1 MTVELRRPSK
11 IHIIGVG
18 GAGMGAIASVLAG
31 MGHQVSGSDLKE
43 GPIVERLRAEGIAV
57 AIGHHPCNVGDAE
70 LVAISSAIPETNSEL
85 SLATR
90 QGLTVL
96 RRSDL
101 LPAIAEFKRT
111 IAVAGTHGKTT
122 TASMLS
128 MLLSEAGLAPSFV
141 IGGDI
146 NEVGSG
152 AAWDA
157 GDWLVLEA
165 DESDRTFLA
174 LSAEI
179 GIITSIEADHLE
191 TYAGETTNL
200 FDAFATFANAS
211 EKIIMSADD
220 PRSAELARQLDAVTY
235 GTEASADY
243 QLVEIARGRSEI
255 TFILTNQ
262 GKHLVTINLPIAGL
276 HNARNATAAVVSAL
290 QLGVSAKTAS
300 QALEKFGGVA
310 RRYEFRGQ
318 ASGICFVDDYAHLPT
333 EITAALAAAKDGG
346 WDRIV
351 AVFQPHRFSRTA
363 DLSAE
368 FANAFVDAD
377 EVVVTDIYSA
387 GETPR
392 PGVSGKLVV
401 DAVLAANPTTK
412 INYLPHLGDLAD
424 HLLQQLREGDLCLT
438 LGAGDLTAVPDA
450 VLEKLRDCATT

>member
-1 MTVELRRPSK
+1 MTVDLRRPSK
-11 IHIIGVG
+11 VHIIGVG

-31 MGHQVSGSDLKE
+31 MGHKVSGSDLKE
-43 GPIVERLRAEGIAV
+43 GPIVERLRAEGIGV
-57 AIGHHPCNVGDAE
+57 TIGHQPSNVGDAE
-70 LVAISSAIPETNSEL
+70 IVAISSAIPESNSEL
-85 SLATR
+85 SLARTK
-90 QGLTVL
+90 GLAVL

-101 LPAIAEFKRT
+101 LPAIAQFKRT

-128 MLLSEAGLAPSFV
+128 MVLSEAGLAPSFV

-174 LSAEI
+174 LSAQI

-191 TYAGETTNL
+191 TYAGDTANL
-200 FDAFATFANAS
+200 FDAFATFANAA
-211 EKIIMSADD
+211 EKIIMSVDD
-220 PRSAELARQLDAVTY
+220 ARSAELASGLGALTY

-243 QLVEIARGRSEI
+243 QLVEIARHRSAI
-255 TFILTNQ
+255 TFSLTNQ
-262 GKHLVTINLPIAGL
+262 GEHVVTVNLPIAGL
-276 HNARNATAAVVSAL
+276 HNARNATAAVVAAL
-290 QLGVSAKTAS
+290 QLGVSGKTAS

-318 ASGICFVDDYAHLPT
+318 ARGICFVDDYAHLPT
-333 EITAALAAAKDGG
+333 EIAAALAAAQDGG
-346 WDRIV
+346 WNRIV
-351 AVFQPHRFSRTA
+351 TVFQPHRFSRTA
-363 DLSAE
+363 DLHNE
-368 FANAFVDAD
+368 FANAFRGAD

-392 PGVSGKLVV
+392 PGISGKLIV

-412 INYLPHLGDLAD
+412 ICYLPHLGDLPEF
-424 HLLQQLREGDLCLT
+424 LVQQLHEGDLCLT

-450 VLEKLRDCATT
+450 VLDKLRDCAKT